1 MGQALARTL
10 RLRNALSESYETMP
24 PTNLLVVERNAD
36 WSQWTSLSRSLSTAV
51 LMLVQ
56 QPDESCAAFHE
67 RICRR
72 LARGKR
78 VALEAVVW
86 LRSRATLDEHSNPSD
101 VLFAQ
106 LGAKA
111 RLGLRIYP
119 RTASA

>member
-1 MGQALARTL
+1 
-10 RLRNALSESYETMP
+10 MP
-24 PTNLLVVERNAD
+24 PTKLLVVERDAD
-36 WSQWTSLSRSLSTAV
+36 WSQWMSLSRSLNTAV

-67 RICRR
+67 RIRRR
-72 LARGKR
+72 LDRGKR
-78 VALEAVVW
+78 LALEAVVW
-86 LRSRATLDEHSNPSD
+86 LRSQAKLDEHPDPSD

-111 RLGLRIYP
+111 RLGLSIYP